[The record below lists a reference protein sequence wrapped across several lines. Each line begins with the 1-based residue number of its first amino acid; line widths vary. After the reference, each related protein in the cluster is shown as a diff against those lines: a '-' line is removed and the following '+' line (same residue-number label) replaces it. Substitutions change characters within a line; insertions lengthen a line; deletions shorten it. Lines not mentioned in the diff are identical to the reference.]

1 MRLIEMSAAS
11 RRIHFGTSGSA
22 PLGSPKALD
31 RRWSFDHISLPI
43 RRLTLSKLAP
53 QLIGERIDST
63 KDDVGATR
71 AIAGVQ

>member
-22 PLGSPKALD
+22 PLGSQKALD

-43 RRLTLSKLAP
+43 RRLTLSNWRRNSSAS
-53 QLIGERIDST
+53 EST
-63 KDDVGATR
+63 QQKMMLVR
-71 AIAGVQ
+71 LVR